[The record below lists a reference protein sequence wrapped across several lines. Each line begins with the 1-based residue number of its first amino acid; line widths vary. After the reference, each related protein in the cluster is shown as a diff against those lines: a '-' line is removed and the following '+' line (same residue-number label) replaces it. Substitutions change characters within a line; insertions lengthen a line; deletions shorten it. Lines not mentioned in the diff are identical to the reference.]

1 MNLTGL
7 SKRIRTLPGYQT
19 LLQKLF
25 EDESIYGSLHI
36 PRSARAALIASL
48 ADDLKRTF
56 VVLVARADR
65 MLTLSEEIAAWCPD
79 LNVLTFPD
87 PNPMFYE
94 PNPWSDR
101 TIRRRL
107 TVLSALTEEFQV
119 PDDHWDSSAKPLI
132 VLSTARAAMTRTLT
146 PQCFLGHC
154 RKIGVDDSVDLDQ
167 TARYLLE
174 VGYTHESLV
183 TQPGQFSRRGG
194 IVDLWPPA
202 QSLPARIEFFGNQI
216 ESIRMFNPST
226 QRSVAVVPQVRITP
240 AREGLP
246 LAYRPA
252 WDDLLQ
258 MATPVEDPEKHR
270 WLEYFLP
277 RMNPSPTGLLDYV
290 PDEAVILNFDRIAF
304 DDAVTELEEQ
314 ALSLRQD
321 QIGEGLR
328 GDDAPRPYLTLDEMG
343 EKLDD
348 LNAVNLGQIAAERNV
363 EIDLGDAFTAERRFG
378 GQLKPLMDYFAG
390 IVLRHESGVT
400 ISRQAPRL
408 AEMWSQDHA
417 PEPVHDGLIADLT
430 PGDIHFI
437 HGALSEGWILKTA
450 DKAPLHLLTDAE
462 IFGWAKPKP
471 RVRPKRVAKA
481 PENAYA
487 ELQPGDWV
495 VHVDFGIGRFGGL
508 VDRTLDGIQR
518 EFILIEYDG
527 GDQLY
532 VPIHQADRISRY
544 ISADGSPPTPTRLG
558 NQSWEQAKSKVKAA
572 VEEIARDLLQLY
584 AKRHTIEGHAF
595 SPDTPWQQE
604 LEASFPYIETED
616 QKRALLAVKQDMESN
631 MPMDR
636 LICGD
641 VGYGKTEV
649 ALRAAFKAVMDG
661 KQVAMLVPTTVLAQ
675 QHYNTFRRRLSA
687 FPVEVEMLSR
697 FRSRQ
702 EAAEIIER
710 LRSGKIDIIIGTH
723 RLLQRD
729 VEFHDLGLLI
739 IDEEQ
744 RFGVTHKEHFKLMR
758 TEVDTLTMTATP
770 IPRTLYLAITGARD
784 ISTIDTPPEER
795 LPVITHVGPYEPR
808 LIRQAILREID
819 RGGQVYFVHNRVQTI
834 NAVHKR
840 LQELVPEATITVA
853 HGRMPEAQLA
863 SAMDEFASGDIDVL
877 LSTSIIES
885 GLDIPNANTLI
896 IDRSEWFGLAQLYQI
911 RGRVGRGASQGY
923 AYFFRHPRQRTTE
936 EARQRLDTIADYS
949 ELGAGYSIAMRD
961 LEIRGTGDIL
971 GTRQHG
977 HISSIGFHLYTRLL
991 SNAVRRLKAEYEW
1004 DDKQRLQVPLAAE
1017 FLPVFID
1024 LPLPTAIPT
1033 DYIDDRDLRLRLYR
1047 RMADVRTLDSIEAL
1061 TAELQDRFGP
1071 PPVEVEN
1078 LVYQLRLRS
1087 LAMRAG
1093 VESISVQNG
1102 QILLQMPP
1110 SEEPR
1115 KLPIAADDLRQSKRG
1130 LWLSRRDD
1138 SKWMERLEEVL
1149 WALQTDT
1156 DEESSPQ

>member
-1 MNLTGL
+1 MDLTGL
-7 SKRIRTLPGYQT
+7 LKRIRTLQGYQA
-19 LLQKLF
+19 LLQKLLA
-25 EDESIYGSLHI
+25 DESIYGSLYV

-48 ADDLKRTF
+48 ADDLKQTF

-79 LNVLTFPD
+79 LTIVTFPD
-87 PNPMFYE
+87 PNPVFYE
-94 PNPWSDR
+94 PSPWSDR

-107 TVLSALTEEFQV
+107 TVLSALTKEVPV
-119 PDDHWDSSAKPLI
+119 PDEQPASSDKPLV
-132 VLSTARAAMTRTLT
+132 VLSTARATMTRTLS
-146 PQCFLGHC
+146 PQRFLNHS
-154 RKIGVDDSVDLDQ
+154 RTIAVDDSVDLDQ
-167 TARYLLE
+167 LARFLLN
-174 VGYTHESLV
+174 VGYTRESLV

-202 QSLPARIEFFGNQI
+202 QSLPVRIEFFGNQI

-226 QRSVAVVPQVRITP
+226 QRSVDVEPQVRITP

-246 LAYRPA
+246 LAYDSA
-252 WDDLLQ
+252 WDDVIHI
-258 MATPVEDPEKHR
+258 ATQIEDPEKHR

-277 RMNPSPTGLLDYV
+277 RMNPLPKGLLDYV
-290 PDEAVILNFDRIAF
+290 PDDAVVLNFDRTAF

-321 QIGEGLR
+321 QIREGLLE
-328 GDDAPRPYLTLDEMG
+328 DDVPLPYLTLDELG

-348 LNAVNLGQIAAERNV
+348 LNEIDLGQIAADRNV
-363 EIDLGDAFTAERRFG
+363 EIDLGDAFTAGRRFG
-378 GQLKPLMDYFAG
+378 GQLKPLMNYLAE
-390 IVLRHESGVT
+390 IVLHHEYGVT
-400 ISRQAPRL
+400 ISRQALRL
-408 AEMWSQDHA
+408 AEMWSQENA
-417 PEPVHDGLIADLT
+417 PEPVHEGLLTDLT
-430 PGDIHFI
+430 PGRIHFI
-437 HGALSEGWILKTA
+437 HGALSEGWILKTK

-487 ELQPGDWV
+487 DLQPGDWV

-544 ISADGSPPTPTRLG
+544 ISADGSAPTPTRLG
-558 NQSWEQAKSKVKAA
+558 NQSWEQAKSKVKVA

-584 AKRHTIEGHAF
+584 AKRNTIEGHAF

-616 QKRALLAVKQDMESN
+616 QKRALQAVKQDMESRR
-631 MPMDR
+631 PMDR

-661 KQVAMLVPTTVLAQ
+661 KQVAMLVPTTILAQ

-702 EAAEIIER
+702 EAAQIIER
-710 LRSGKIDIIIGTH
+710 LHSGKIDIIIGTH
-723 RLLQRD
+723 RLLQQD

-744 RFGVTHKEHFKLMR
+744 RFGVTHKEHLKLMR

-770 IPRTLYLAITGARD
+770 IPRTLYFAITGARD

-795 LPVITHVGPYEPR
+795 LPVITHVGPYDPR
-808 LIRQAILREID
+808 LVRQAILREID

-834 NAVHKR
+834 NTVHRR
-840 LQELVPEATITVA
+840 LQELVPEATITIA

-863 SAMDEFASGDIDVL
+863 SVMEEFASGDIDVL

-936 EARQRLDTIADYS
+936 EARLRLDTIADYS
-949 ELGAGYSIAMRD
+949 QLGAGYSIAMRD
-961 LEIRGTGDIL
+961 LEIRGAGDIL

-977 HISSIGFHLYTRLL
+977 HISSVGFHLYTRLL
-991 SNAVRRLKAEYEW
+991 SSAVRRLKSKFEL
-1004 DDKQRLQVPLAAE
+1004 DDKQRLQTPLAAE
-1017 FLPVFID
+1017 ILPVFID
-1024 LPLPTAIPT
+1024 LPLPTAIPA

-1047 RMADVRTLDSIEAL
+1047 RMAEVRTLDNIEAL
-1061 TAELQDRFGP
+1061 AAELQDRFGP
-1071 PPVEVEN
+1071 PPIEVEN
-1078 LVYQLRLRS
+1078 LLYQLRIRS

-1102 QILLQMPP
+1102 QILLQMPY

-1115 KLPIAADDLRQSKRG
+1115 KLPISADDVRQSKRG

-1138 SKWMERLEEVL
+1138 SNWKGRLEEVL
-1149 WALQTDT
+1149 WALQPETNG
-1156 DEESSPQ
+1156 ESVLQ